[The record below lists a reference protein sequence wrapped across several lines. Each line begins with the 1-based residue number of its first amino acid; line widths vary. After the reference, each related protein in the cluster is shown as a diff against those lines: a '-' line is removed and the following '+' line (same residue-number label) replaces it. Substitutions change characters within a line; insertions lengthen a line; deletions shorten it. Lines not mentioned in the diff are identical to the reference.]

1 MTKVIVIC
9 IWFFFASQAVA
20 SDSVSECLSR
30 KGCIESELSHVVEG
44 LIISGAATAIADRY
58 WPEHRALIGFAVGAS
73 AGFIGEFAQDWAGN
87 GKFSLMDAV
96 STAIGAA
103 IGTLITDRF
112 ILMPV
117 VKQQSGNSYIGV
129 VTQLRF

>member
-1 MTKVIVIC
+1 MYKVIVVC
-9 IWFFFASQAVA
+9 IWFSLAGQAFASDTVA
-20 SDSVSECLSR
+20 ECLSR
-30 KGCIESELSHVVEG
+30 MGCIESELSHVAEG
-44 LIISGAATAIADRY
+44 VVISGAVTAIANRY
-58 WPEHRALIGFAVGAS
+58 WPEHRALIGFTVGAS
-73 AGFIGEFAQDWAGN
+73 AGFIGEAAQDLAGN

-117 VKQQSGNSYIGV
+117 VKQQSGDSYFGV
-129 VTQLRF
+129 VTHISF

>member
-1 MTKVIVIC
+1 MNKVIVIC
-9 IWFFFASQAVA
+9 IWFFFASQAFA

-30 KGCIESELSHVVEG
+30 KGCIESELSHVASGAV
-44 LIISGAATAIADRY
+44 ISGGVTAIANWY
-58 WPEHRALIGFAVGAS
+58 WPEHRALIGFTVGAS
-73 AGFIGEFAQDWAGN
+73 AGFIGEAVQDLAGN

-96 STAIGAA
+96 STVIGAA

-129 VTQLRF
+129 VTQFSF